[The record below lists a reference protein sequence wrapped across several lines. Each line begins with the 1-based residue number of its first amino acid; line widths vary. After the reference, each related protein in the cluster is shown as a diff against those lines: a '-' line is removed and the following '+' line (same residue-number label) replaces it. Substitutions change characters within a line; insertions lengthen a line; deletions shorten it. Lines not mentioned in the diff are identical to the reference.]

1 MLTTNPNYV
10 LGAQHQAVYL
20 ISQQGCRFASILLLQ
35 GPVLIVVIVAFK
47 KFARSVISASL
58 HKIKCPMKGT
68 SPGIVH
74 VRGNMDYKTKR
85 RFAFKQNPW
94 RPHVT
99 MFQKHF

>member
-1 MLTTNPNYV
+1 
-10 LGAQHQAVYL
+10 
-20 ISQQGCRFASILLLQ
+20 
-35 GPVLIVVIVAFK
+35 
-47 KFARSVISASL
+47 
-58 HKIKCPMKGT
+58 MKGT

-99 MFQKHF
+99 MFQKHFWLRQKLFALLPETVTGAWSCNACNWLKKL